1 MSRENITRIKVV
13 YTALGELAKDVVFVG
28 GATVAL
34 YADRPAGEVRPTDD
48 VDVLFEVLNYTAYAV
63 LEAQLRSKGFEHDT
77 ASDVI
82 CRHVINGI
90 IVDVMPT
97 EESILGF
104 SNKWYKEGFENS
116 MTRLVEENYPIRLFQ
131 PVYFLASKLE
141 AFKNRG
147 GNEGRFSTDFED
159 IVYILNNR
167 SVIWDELHQAPE
179 NVKQYLK
186 KEILAL
192 LENEYIEEW
201 ISVHLDY
208 NEQGRVRTIIG
219 ELTSFVES

>member
-1 MSRENITRIKVV
+1 MSRENISRIKVV

-82 CRHVINGI
+82 CRHMINGI

-159 IVYILNNR
+159 IVYLLNNR

-201 ISVHLDY
+201 VSVHLDY

-219 ELTSFVES
+219 ELTSFAE